1 MKRKKGKDKTAKSR
15 NVLIGQEFKVRVRTG
30 QERNANERGK
40 RKGKDRTRWKKGVQY
55 RTKLGL
61 EKEEDRTRNK
71 QGVDS
76 KGNESERMTNE
87 MRK

>member
-1 MKRKKGKDKTAKSR
+1 MKGEKGKER
-15 NVLIGQEFKVRVRTG
+15 IGQG
-30 QERNANERGK
+30 GK
-40 RKGKDRTRWKKGVQY
+40 KEY